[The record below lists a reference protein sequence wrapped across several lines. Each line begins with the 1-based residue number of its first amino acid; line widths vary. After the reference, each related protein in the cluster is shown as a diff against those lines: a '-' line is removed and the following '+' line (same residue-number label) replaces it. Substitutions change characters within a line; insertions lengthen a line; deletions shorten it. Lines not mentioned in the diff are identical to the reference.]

1 MSLPMNREVDDLPYP
16 HNLLWKLGLV
26 MKYRP
31 VSDEFLEAFE
41 YELISADTDREKKNF
56 CMLMMYYRYGLPLV
70 EIGVEYHISRQAVQ
84 KRIKKMINRLRHPT
98 RIIRIE
104 NLIYEESRKEKC
116 RK

>member
-1 MSLPMNREVDDLPYP
+1 MPLPMNREVDDLPYP

-56 CMLMMYYRYGLPLV
+56 VC
-70 EIGVEYHISRQAVQ
+70 
-84 KRIKKMINRLRHPT
+84 
-98 RIIRIE
+98 
-104 NLIYEESRKEKC
+104 
-116 RK
+116 